1 MSTTVFQKNLGRSLF
16 GRGAEVSVVV
26 TLVVVLLE
34 VVLLEVVLLD
44 VVLLDVE
51 LLVTV
56 ILLVLLVVEVPWR
69 GMKCW
74 A

>member
-1 MSTTVFQKNLGRSLF
+1 M
-16 GRGAEVSVVV
+16 

-69 GMKCW
+69 CQGDVMLGLIGPISHMHP
-74 A
+74 